1 MTKKIVA
8 SAALVALL
16 AAVAYAQFAKPE
28 DAIKYRK
35 SQMRLIVHHFG
46 SMGAV
51 VKGKVPYDP
60 AAFAADATAVEMIA
74 GLGWDAFLTPGS
86 DRVDTTMK
94 AAALSEP
101 AKFLAAAEAFEAA
114 AAELATAADSGELS
128 KIKPQFG
135 AVAQNCG
142 GCHKPFRK

>member
-1 MTKKIVA
+1 MTKKFVA
-8 SAALVALL
+8 SAALVVVL
-16 AAVAYAQFAKPE
+16 AAVAFAQFAKPE

-35 SQMRLIVHHFG
+35 SKMRLIVHHFG

-60 AAFAADATAVEMIA
+60 AAFATNAAAVQMIA

-86 DRVDTTMK
+86 DRGDTTMK
-94 AAALSEP
+94 AAVLSEP
-101 AKFLAAAEAFEAA
+101 AKFMAAAEAFEAA
-114 AAELATAADSGELS
+114 AAKLAAAADGGELS
-128 KIKPQFG
+128 KIKPLFG
-135 AVAQNCG
+135 EVAQTCG